1 MMKLTNNEP
10 NYLQAPVVVTNV
22 VNTNLSVNQQVRHRL
37 SLQKKKLIC
46 PLLLQ
51 W

>member
-22 VNTNLSVNQQVRHRL
+22 VNANLSVNQVRHRL